1 MHSFSE
7 IAQAMFVLL
16 QDEERHNFITYNLDA
31 TNHTVDVVATCVEN
45 MAESDQLEILE
56 RLSQEF
62 SLSEYLGQWDKTE
75 ILEHVV
81 ESNTY
86 ELLDWVRENKMSAL
100 VSRLTLT
107 EREALSR
114 SLDVSKPRL
123 RIHADGS
130 ATLSELNIPAK
141 YVKQS

>member
-7 IAQAMFVLL
+7 IAQAMFDLL
-16 QDEERHNFITYNLDA
+16 QDEERHDFITDNIDA

-56 RLSQEF
+56 RLSQDF
-62 SLSEYLGQWDKTE
+62 SLSEYLGEWDKTE